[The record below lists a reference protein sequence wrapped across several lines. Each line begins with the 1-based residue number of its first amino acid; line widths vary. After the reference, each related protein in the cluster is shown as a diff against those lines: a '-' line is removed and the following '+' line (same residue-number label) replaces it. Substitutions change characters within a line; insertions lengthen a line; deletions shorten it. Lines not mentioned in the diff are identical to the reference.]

1 VLGIKNL
8 DIQNRCLLSKWL
20 FKLINEE
27 GIWQSL
33 LRKKYLKN
41 ETIAQ
46 VQKKPGDSQFW
57 AGLMKVK
64 DSFLTFGSFQLND
77 GNQIRIWEDK
87 WIGSHTLRQQYPSLF
102 NIVRKKHA
110 TVASVFDRVPLNVS
124 FRRTLTGHNLY
135 LWHDLVGRISHVQLN
150 NNADA
155 FRWNLTQA
163 GTFTVSSMY
172 NALISNGN
180 VQFDKHLWKLKMLL
194 KIKIFMWY
202 LKRGVILTKDNL
214 IRRNWNG
221 NKLCCFCSSDETIR
235 HLFFDCHVAKFLWR
249 VVHYTF
255 DLSPPQSIT
264 HLFGNWLRSVGT
276 MLKRKLLTGA
286 STLCWAI
293 WLSRNDIVF
302 DRSPSKT
309 YMQVLYRGIHWL
321 RLRAR
326 L

>member
-1 VLGIKNL
+1 
-8 DIQNRCLLSKWL
+8 L

-64 DSFLTFGSFQLND
+64 DFFLTFGSFQLND
-77 GNQIRIWEDK
+77 GNQIRFWEDK

-135 LWHDLVGRISHVQLN
+135 LWHDLVARISHVQLN

-180 VQFDKHLWKLKMLL
+180 VQFDKHL
-194 KIKIFMWY
+194 
-202 LKRGVILTKDNL
+202 
-214 IRRNWNG
+214 
-221 NKLCCFCSSDETIR
+221 
-235 HLFFDCHVAKFLWR
+235 
-249 VVHYTF
+249 
-255 DLSPPQSIT
+255 
-264 HLFGNWLRSVGT
+264 
-276 MLKRKLLTGA
+276 
-286 STLCWAI
+286 
-293 WLSRNDIVF
+293 
-302 DRSPSKT
+302 
-309 YMQVLYRGIHWL
+309 
-321 RLRAR
+321 
-326 L
+326 

>member
-1 VLGIKNL
+1 M
-8 DIQNRCLLSKWL
+8 

-46 VQKKPGDSQFW
+46 VQKKPGDSHFW

-64 DSFLTFGSFQLND
+64 DSFLNFGSFQLND
-77 GNQIRIWEDK
+77 GNQIHSWEDK

-124 FRRTLTGHNLY
+124 FRRTLIGHNLY
-135 LWHDLVGRISHVQLN
+135 LWHDLVARISHVQLN

-180 VQFDKHLWKLKMLL
+180 VQFDKHL
-194 KIKIFMWY
+194 
-202 LKRGVILTKDNL
+202 
-214 IRRNWNG
+214 
-221 NKLCCFCSSDETIR
+221 
-235 HLFFDCHVAKFLWR
+235 
-249 VVHYTF
+249 
-255 DLSPPQSIT
+255 
-264 HLFGNWLRSVGT
+264 
-276 MLKRKLLTGA
+276 
-286 STLCWAI
+286 
-293 WLSRNDIVF
+293 
-302 DRSPSKT
+302 
-309 YMQVLYRGIHWL
+309 
-321 RLRAR
+321 
-326 L
+326 